1 MLATGLQ
8 VKSILESTFDGV
20 YNEDVVCVLSNG
32 VTIKFHAIVHTEIV
46 RARRDHFTSDN
57 SQGVLDRHS
66 LGIILLNR
74 DIQEKGLTK
83 IPATS
88 YFLVDNIRYDFSLTE
103 PYLDDRLTPYKGA
116 GDVFAVF
123 YVRKAAELERQ
134 KSTSGESGFSFKGK
148 KSS

>member
-8 VKSILESTFDGV
+8 VKAILESTFDGV
-20 YNEDVVCVLSNG
+20 YNEDVTCVLANG
-32 VTIKFHAIVHTEIV
+32 TALKFHAIVHTEIV

-57 SQGVLDRHS
+57 TQGVLDRHS

-74 DIQEKGLTK
+74 DLLEKGITK
-83 IPATS
+83 IPTTA
-88 YFLVDNIRYDFSLTE
+88 YFLVDNIRYDFALDE
-103 PYLDDRLTPYKGA
+103 PYLDNKLTPYKGA

-148 KSS
+148 RAS

>member
-8 VKSILESTFDGV
+8 VKSILETTFDGV
-20 YNEDVVCVLSNG
+20 YNEDVTCVMANG
-32 VTIKFHAIVHTEIV
+32 TTIKYHAIVHTEIV

-74 DIQEKGLTK
+74 DIQESGLTK
-83 IPATS
+83 IPTTA
-88 YFLVDNIRYDFSLTE
+88 YFLVDNMRYDFALDE

-123 YVRKAAELERQ
+123 YVRKAAELARQ

-148 KSS
+148 KAS

>member
-20 YNEDVVCVLSNG
+20 YNEDIVCVLANG
-32 VTIKFHAIVHTEIV
+32 TTIRFHAIVHTEIV

-66 LGIILLNR
+66 LGVILLIR
-74 DIQEKGLTK
+74 DIQEAGISQ
-83 IPATS
+83 IPTTS
-88 YFLVDNIRYDFSLTE
+88 YFLIDGVRYDFALDE

-134 KSTSGESGFSFKGK
+134 KSTSGETGFSFKGK
-148 KSS
+148 KAS

>member
-8 VKSILESTFDGV
+8 VKYVLESTFDQV
-20 YNEDVVCVLSNG
+20 YNEDIICVMSNG
-32 VTIKFHAIVHTEIV
+32 SIISFHAIVHTEIV

-66 LGIILLNR
+66 LGVILLNR
-74 DIQEKGLTK
+74 DISAAGLTK
-83 IPATS
+83 IPTTS
-88 YFLVDNIRYDFSLTE
+88 YFLIDGIRYDFALDE

-134 KSTSGESGFSFKGK
+134 KSTSGETGFSFKGK
-148 KSS
+148 KAS